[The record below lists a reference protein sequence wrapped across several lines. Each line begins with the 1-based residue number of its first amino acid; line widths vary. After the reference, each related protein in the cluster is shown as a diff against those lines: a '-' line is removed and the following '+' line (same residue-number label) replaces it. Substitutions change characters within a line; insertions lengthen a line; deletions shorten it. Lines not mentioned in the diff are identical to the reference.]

1 MDDLQKRF
9 AEAAYRTWQAIGGD
23 ILRAAEE
30 ESLTREEV
38 IECVADAG
46 YLEDYGGNAEVVAA
60 FRKLSYEEQ
69 KEMLLKAF
77 PLSHYGW

>member
-1 MDDLQKRF
+1 MDDLQKQF
-9 AEAAYRTWQAIGGD
+9 AEAASRTWQAIGGD

-38 IECVADAG
+38 IECVADCE
-46 YLEDYGGNAEVVAA
+46 YLEQYGGNAEAVAA